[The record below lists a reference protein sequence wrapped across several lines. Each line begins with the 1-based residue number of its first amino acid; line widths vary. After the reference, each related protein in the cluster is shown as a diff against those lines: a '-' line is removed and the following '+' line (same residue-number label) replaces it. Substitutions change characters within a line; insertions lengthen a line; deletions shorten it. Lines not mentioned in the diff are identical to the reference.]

1 MNYIFLISLFSFF
14 QDNLIHASIRK
25 SFANHFRDIQEGKT
39 YRIKYFGVVENKD
52 AYRIVNHKYM
62 IRWFYATTSV
72 KLLETND
79 ELIAKQKFELVPF
92 DELKYLADKNTTLT
106 GNFDYTFIL
115 KIYLYTIIFITHY
128 FD

>member
-25 SFANHFRDIQEGKT
+25 SFVNHFSDIQEGKI
-39 YRIKYFGVVENKD
+39 YQIKYFGVVENKD
-52 AYRIVNHKYM
+52 AYR
-62 IRWFYATTSV
+62 
-72 KLLETND
+72 
-79 ELIAKQKFELVPF
+79 
-92 DELKYLADKNTTLT
+92 TLT

-115 KIYLYTIIFITHY
+115 KIYLYTIIFITHC

>member
-1 MNYIFLISLFSFF
+1 MISLFSFF

-25 SFANHFRDIQEGKT
+25 SFVNHFRDIQEVEI

-62 IRWFYATTSV
+62 KRFYATSV

-106 GNFDYTFIL
+106 SNFDYTYIL

>member
-1 MNYIFLISLFSFF
+1 M
-14 QDNLIHASIRK
+14 QK
-25 SFANHFRDIQEGKT
+25 GKI

-62 IRWFYATTSV
+62 IRFYATTSM

-92 DELKYLADKNTTLT
+92 DELKYLANKNTTLI

-115 KIYLYTIIFITHY
+115 KI
-128 FD
+128 

>member
-1 MNYIFLISLFSFF
+1 MISSFSFF
-14 QDNLIHASIRK
+14 QDNLFHASIRK
-25 SFANHFRDIQEGKT
+25 SFVNHFRDIQEGKI

-62 IRWFYATTSV
+62 IRFYATFV

-92 DELKYLADKNTTLT
+92 DELKYLVDKNTTLT
-106 GNFDYTFIL
+106 GNFNYTFIL
-115 KIYLYTIIFITHY
+115 TI
-128 FD
+128 